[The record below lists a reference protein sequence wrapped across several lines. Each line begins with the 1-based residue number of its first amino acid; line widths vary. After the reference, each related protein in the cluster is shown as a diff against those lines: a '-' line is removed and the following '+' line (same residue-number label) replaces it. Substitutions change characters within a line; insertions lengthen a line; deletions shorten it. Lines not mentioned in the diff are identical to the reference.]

1 MQRVFAKILVN
12 MPLESRFS
20 QMTFEWDPIQAPG
33 PGQFLTIRVSDK
45 PVPLLRRPFAFSG
58 FSPVEMSASIIFKQR
73 GIATDMLSRMREGES
88 LDIIGPLGNTFPAPD
103 PEREPILLAGGIG
116 LGPMLYL
123 ARTFRNKYRNMRF
136 IFGCR
141 TADDLPSQRE
151 LQEEQKGQGE
161 PRVTDP
167 IICTDDGSV
176 GFKGTVIDCLEQ
188 LIDPDPSKTELY
200 ACGPIPMLKAAA
212 GYARDRNIRC
222 WVSMEQIMGCAMG
235 ACMGCVIKTVK
246 SPGYARVCLE
256 GPVFDS
262 AEILW
267 E

>member
-1 MQRVFAKILVN
+1 MQG
-12 MPLESRFS
+12 E
-20 QMTFEWDPIQAPG
+20 Q
-33 PGQFLTIRVSDK
+33 
-45 PVPLLRRPFAFSG
+45 
-58 FSPVEMSASIIFKQR
+58 
-73 GIATDMLSRMREGES
+73 EGEQT
-88 LDIIGPLGNTFPAPD
+88 G
-103 PEREPILLAGGIG
+103 
-116 LGPMLYL
+116 
-123 ARTFRNKYRNMRF
+123 
-136 IFGCR
+136 
-141 TADDLPSQRE
+141 
-151 LQEEQKGQGE
+151 
-161 PRVTDP
+161 TDP

-188 LIDPDPSKTELY
+188 LIDPDPLKTELY

-212 GYARDRNIRC
+212 GYALGRKMRC

>member
-1 MQRVFAKILVN
+1 
-12 MPLESRFS
+12 
-20 QMTFEWDPIQAPG
+20 
-33 PGQFLTIRVSDK
+33 
-45 PVPLLRRPFAFSG
+45 
-58 FSPVEMSASIIFKQR
+58 
-73 GIATDMLSRMREGES
+73 
-88 LDIIGPLGNTFPAPD
+88 
-103 PEREPILLAGGIG
+103 
-116 LGPMLYL
+116 
-123 ARTFRNKYRNMRF
+123 MRF

-141 TADDLPSQRE
+141 TADDLPSHRE
-151 LQEEQKGQGE
+151 LQGEQKGQGE
-161 PRVTDP
+161 PGVTAP

-188 LIDPDPSKTELY
+188 LIDPDPLKTELY

-212 GYARDRNIRC
+212 GYASGRNIRC